1 MPDGAEIDREL
12 LRQLARDPAARALA
26 AHIGGGLQLRPPV
39 DPKVLRRGTR
49 GAMVRNVETGRILP
63 CCYAECMRAGR
74 SNITVELPHNAPRW
88 RDELTGQQE
97 MLVYI
102 YCSDQHRAAHWKDTP
117 IANRL

>member
-1 MPDGAEIDREL
+1 
-12 LRQLARDPAARALA
+12 
-26 AHIGGGLQLRPPV
+26 
-39 DPKVLRRGTR
+39 
-49 GAMVRNVETGRILP
+49 
-63 CCYAECMRAGR
+63 MRAGR